1 LGNGLK
7 RWQPKPESMRRK
19 IQSQKGAKSLYGM
32 RREGVK
38 RF

>member
-1 LGNGLK
+1 
-7 RWQPKPESMRRK
+7 MRRK

-38 RF
+38 RFWEGPL